1 MRHILERKEWIRIN
15 ESYFSE
21 GAPFAKHKD
30 KAMQIMDK
38 LVNEKGY
45 SVKLAAALVGNMF
58 KESVF
63 DPKAIGRDK
72 DGNEFVGLIQWGG
85 GRKDAL
91 KKKPNWN
98 TIETQINFLDGEL
111 RGAYSKVKA
120 AIEAEPTVE
129 AAAEKVG
136 RKYEVCADPTSPK
149 RINGAREIH
158 DMYSEELMKMT
169 AFPGPDYSAD
179 AELEEPPVQI

>member
-63 DPKAIGRDK
+63 DPKAIGRDAK
-72 DGNEFVGLIQWGG
+72 GNEFVGLIQWGG
-85 GRKDAL
+85 GRKDKL
-91 KKKPNWN
+91 KKLPNWN

-129 AAAEKVG
+129 AAAAKVG
-136 RKYEVCADPTSPK
+136 LKYEVCADPTSPK